1 MSLRRDGPDLR
12 HDLGVMGD
20 RPRDQLGEEGD
31 EESVIEQ
38 REVAHQAA
46 MSVDQKRDLLEGDE

>member
-1 MSLRRDGPDLR
+1 MISEWWVIGAISW
-12 HDLGVMGD
+12 GK
-20 RPRDQLGEEGD
+20 EGD

-46 MSVDQKRDLLEGDE
+46 MSVHQKRDLLEGDE